1 MAGNLKEIQ
10 MEEKGISPSPAL
22 LSTKYLVVP
31 SARALQ
37 CQQSTNTAVTHVI
50 TSHLSVHQVLNR
62 KRVKIPTATAL
73 LLLLLLLLLL
83 DKMMVS
89 RRDGIICRT
98 WMRSEKPS

>member
-1 MAGNLKEIQ
+1 MAGNLEEIQ

-62 KRVKIPTATAL
+62 KRVKISTATAL
-73 LLLLLLLLLL
+73 LLLLLLL
-83 DKMMVS
+83 DKMLVS

-98 WMRSEKPS
+98 WTRSEKPS